1 MNLPGMANLQK
12 QVQKMQ
18 EDMVKMQEKLDE
30 ERLETSS
37 NGGVVKVTTSGM
49 GELIDIKISPEIVD
63 PNDVETLQDLVTVA
77 VRDAMKQAQ
86 EHHTTEMGKIT
97 GGLAGRMPGLGLP
110 L

>member
-12 QVQKMQ
+12 QVAKMQ
-18 EDMVKMQEKLDE
+18 EDMVKMQDQLDA

-37 NGGVVKVTTSGM
+37 NGGVVKVVTSGM
-49 GELIDIKISPEIVD
+49 GELISIDISKEIIDPED
-63 PNDVETLQDLVTVA
+63 AETLSDLVTVA

-86 EHHTTEMGKIT
+86 DHHTEKMGAIT

>member
-12 QVQKMQ
+12 QVAKMQ
-18 EDMVKMQEKLDE
+18 EDMVKMQETLDA
-30 ERLETSS
+30 ERLESSS
-37 NGGVVKVTTSGM
+37 NGGVVKVVTTGM
-49 GELIDIKISPEIVD
+49 GELLEIQISPEIVD

-77 VRDAMKQAQ
+77 VRDAMKKAQ
-86 EHHTTEMGKIT
+86 DHHTEQMGKVT

>member
-1 MNLPGMANLQK
+1 MNIPGMANLQK

-18 EDMVKMQEKLDE
+18 EDMIKMQEQLDA

-37 NGGVVKVTTSGM
+37 NGGVVRVVTSGM
-49 GELIDIKISPEIVD
+49 GELLEIHISPEIVD

-86 EHHTTEMGKIT
+86 EHHTEKMGSIT

>member
-1 MNLPGMANLQK
+1 MNIPGMAGLQK

-18 EDMVKMQEKLDE
+18 EDMVKMQEQLDA

-37 NGGVVKVTTSGM
+37 NGGVVKVVTSGM
-49 GELIDIKISPEIVD
+49 GELIEIKISPEIVD
-63 PNDVETLQDLVTVA
+63 PEDVETLQDLVTVA

-86 EHHTTEMGKIT
+86 EHHTEKMGAIT